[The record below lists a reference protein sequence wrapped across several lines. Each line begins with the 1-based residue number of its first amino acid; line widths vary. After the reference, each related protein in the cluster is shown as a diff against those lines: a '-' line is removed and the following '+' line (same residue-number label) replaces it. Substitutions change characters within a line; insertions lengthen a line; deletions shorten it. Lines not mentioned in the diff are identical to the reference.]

1 MQAKVQ
7 PRNDFLET
15 ILVAKRAELNQA
27 RQRIPEPELRRRA
40 EARRPGRGFG
50 RVLEQP
56 GRYGANIIAEVKRA
70 SPSKG
75 PIRPDLDPALLA
87 RSYEAGGAA
96 ALSVLTDAGFF
107 AGSPADLEA
116 ARAAVGLP
124 VLRKDFILSTYQIY
138 ETAAL
143 GADALLFIVRALSAE
158 FLRDALALSRE
169 LGLDALVEVH
179 SEPELETA
187 LHCGAHLVG
196 INSRDLATFQTDLDT
211 VMRLRR
217 LLGNRAVAV
226 AESGIGGRADILR
239 LVDAGVHNFLIGESL
254 VRSPNPETAL
264 RKLLGRLPST
274 GEAAAEGGEPGET

>member
-15 ILVAKRAELNQA
+15 ILAAKRAELTRA
-27 RQRIPEPELRRRA
+27 RQRVPETELRRRA
-40 EARRPGRGFG
+40 EARRPDRGFG
-50 RVLEQP
+50 RVLDQP
-56 GRYGANIIAEVKRA
+56 GRYGANVIAEVKRA

-96 ALSVLTDAGFF
+96 ALSVLTDARFF
-107 AGSPADLEA
+107 SGSPADLEA
-116 ARAAVGLP
+116 ARAAVRLP
-124 VLRKDFILSTYQIY
+124 VLRKDFILSAYQIY
-138 ETAAL
+138 ETAVL

-187 LHCGAHLVG
+187 LHCGARLIG

-211 VMRLRR
+211 VARLRG
-217 LLGNRAVAV
+217 LLGDRAVAV

-239 LVDAGVHNFLIGESL
+239 LLNAGAHNFLIGENL
-254 VRSPNPETAL
+254 VRSPDPEAAL
-264 RKLLGRLPST
+264 RDLLGRP
-274 GEAAAEGGEPGET
+274 PGADMGTAG